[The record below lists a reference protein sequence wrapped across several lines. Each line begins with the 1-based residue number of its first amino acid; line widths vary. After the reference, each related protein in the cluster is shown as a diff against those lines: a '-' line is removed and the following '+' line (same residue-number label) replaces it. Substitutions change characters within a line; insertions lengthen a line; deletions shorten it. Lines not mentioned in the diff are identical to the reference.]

1 MKKNFFDY
9 VDKKRKSHS
18 NKYEQYACYNIWF
31 FMKYGFCS
39 KDNLKKFIQN
49 NMARYHDEKY
59 YNEYQK
65 LLKIFYKIY

>member
-18 NKYEQYACYNIWF
+18 NKYEQYACYSIWF

-39 KDNLKKFIQN
+39 KDNLKN
-49 NMARYHDEKY
+49 A
-59 YNEYQK
+59 
-65 LLKIFYKIY
+65 YKIIWRYAMMKNIIMNIKNY